1 MGCNCKN
8 QTNTQEKIVPT
19 GVRPLQVIQVNS
31 GDINYTRE
39 EIIRARDYI
48 NARDKKEQERMFVYS
63 LLLRTGGPSIP
74 GYCDLVCMKNIV
86 THFDKLDK
94 QLQHG

>member
-8 QTNTQEKIVPT
+8 KTNTEEKIVPK

-31 GDINYTRE
+31 EDINYTRE
-39 EIIRARDYI
+39 EIIRAKDYI

-63 LLLRTGGPSIP
+63 LLLRTGGPNIQ
-74 GYCDLVCMKNIV
+74 GYCDIICMKYVVN
-86 THFDKLDK
+86 HLDKLDK
-94 QLQHG
+94 RLQNG